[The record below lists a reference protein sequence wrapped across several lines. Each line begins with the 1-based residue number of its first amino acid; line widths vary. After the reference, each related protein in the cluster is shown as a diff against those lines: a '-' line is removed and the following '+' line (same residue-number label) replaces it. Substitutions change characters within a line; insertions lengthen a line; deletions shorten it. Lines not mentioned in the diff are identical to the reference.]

1 MFSTLLESV
10 PANDENTEIVPLGY
24 NILQEKDFPT
34 HSIGE
39 VIKILGIYFGYV
51 GHSIYD
57 LRKMSNMFKEI
68 IGRLLKSLENNPR
81 QTSVL
86 TNRRTFCIALQLSN
100 YLPAYYKECFDA
112 WSEVNGKTLSCYEEI
127 INEISGTTNFLL

>member
-10 PANDENTEIVPLGY
+10 PANDEKTEIMPLGD

-39 VIKILGIYFGYV
+39 VIKILGIYLGYV

-57 LRKMSNMFKEI
+57 LRKMSKMFKEI

-81 QTSVL
+81 QTSVPS
-86 TNRRTFCIALQLSN
+86 RRTFCIALQLSN
-100 YLPAYYKECFDA
+100 F
-112 WSEVNGKTLSCYEEI
+112 
-127 INEISGTTNFLL
+127 

>member
-1 MFSTLLESV
+1 M
-10 PANDENTEIVPLGY
+10 PLGD

-34 HSIGE
+34 HSICE
-39 VIKILGIYFGYV
+39 VIRILGIYFGYV

-57 LRKMSNMFKEI
+57 LRKTSNMFKEI

-81 QTSVL
+81 QTSV

-100 YLPAYYKECFDA
+100 FQIENQPTSIL
-112 WSEVNGKTLSCYEEI
+112 
-127 INEISGTTNFLL
+127 